1 MEKETYY
8 YDFMPLLVGKSDVIF
23 LVALLTPRLLESNY
37 IAPTM
42 GSSINNLIDPFPKG
56 ISLKWMIQERLLY
69 TELCKASI
77 YTKGFH

>member
-8 YDFMPLLVGKSDVIF
+8 YNFMPLLVTKTDVRL
-23 LVALLTPRLLESNY
+23 LVALLTPCLLESNY

-56 ISLKWMIQERLLY
+56 ISLKLMIQERLLY

-77 YTKGFH
+77 YTYGFH